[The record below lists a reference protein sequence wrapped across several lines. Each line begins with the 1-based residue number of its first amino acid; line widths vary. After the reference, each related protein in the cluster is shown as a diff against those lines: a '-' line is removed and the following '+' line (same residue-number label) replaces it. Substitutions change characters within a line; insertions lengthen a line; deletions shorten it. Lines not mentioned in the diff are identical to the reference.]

1 VADNYLDARLTERR
15 NPRTATI
22 DTASALEIVDLIGA
36 EDATVPAAVARAR
49 EDIARA
55 VDLIEQAFRAGGRLV
70 YVGAGTSGRLG
81 VLDAA
86 ECPPTFGTPPE
97 MVVGVIAGGYAA
109 LVKSVEGAE
118 DDVNAGIGEMDS
130 RRVGPDDVVVGIAAS
145 GTTPFVRA
153 ALSRAQTLGART
165 AIVTCSEPP
174 KLLRETCDVCIL
186 VLVGPEVV
194 TGSTRMK
201 AGTATKLV
209 LNSLTTAAMIRLGK
223 TYGNLMVDLR
233 AWNDK
238 LIDRSERIV
247 METTGLPRA
256 EARAVIDA
264 ADGRVKTAIVM
275 ARRRVSRDEAE
286 RLLEENEG
294 HLRTIVGDPP
304 PARTTTPSAPRC
316 APRSIPA
323 RGRTPRPSP
332 AFMCASP
339 SGRPTRCRSFSPRP
353 ARPPAISASSR
364 FPVRRCGTSRPP
376 SPGSWASPRCSLSG
390 SACGW

>member
-1 VADNYLDARLTERR
+1 METITPTARVADDYLDTRLTERR
-15 NPRTATI
+15 NPRTSTI

-36 EDATVPAAVARAR
+36 EDATVPGAVARAR
-49 EDIARA
+49 EEMARA

-97 MVVGVIAGGYAA
+97 MVVGVIAGGYPA

-118 DDVNAGIGEMDS
+118 DDVNAGIGEMDA

-165 AIVTCSEPP
+165 VIVTCSEPP
-174 KLLRETCDVCIL
+174 KLLRDTCDVTIL

-209 LNSLTTAAMIRLGK
+209 LNTLTTAAMIRLGK

-247 METTGLPRA
+247 MESTGLPRE
-256 EARAVIDA
+256 EARGVIEA

-286 RLLEENEG
+286 RLLVEHEG
-294 HLRTIVGDPP
+294 RLRAIVGDPP
-304 PARTTTPSAPRC
+304 PVRTA
-316 APRSIPA
+316 
-323 RGRTPRPSP
+323 
-332 AFMCASP
+332 
-339 SGRPTRCRSFSPRP
+339 
-353 ARPPAISASSR
+353 
-364 FPVRRCGTSRPP
+364 
-376 SPGSWASPRCSLSG
+376 
-390 SACGW
+390 